1 MCLICHPGGVPSFEE
16 IQVHDRYQPDVDAYV
31 RSCQTGPCF
40 VCEIV
45 AGNPKYRHHI
55 VYEHDSTHL
64 GSSRSS
70 TSG

>member
-1 MCLICHPGGVPSFEE
+1 VDRGSGTLEAKGGRREK
-16 IQVHDRYQPDVDAYV
+16 IQVQSRYQPDVDAHV

-55 VYEHDSTHL
+55 VYE
-64 GSSRSS
+64 
-70 TSG
+70 